1 MLLEA
6 DRLGQMSSAQG
17 NTVLKLS
24 FSPHISSSRLL
35 KPLRDIAPL
44 GSDYWPRR
52 ALLGLTSAGQQS
64 LLTHQNP
71 QPSCFQK

>member
-1 MLLEA
+1 MTSSRFPLTLLVPSITNCNDLRLMLLEA

-44 GSDYWPRR
+44 GSDY
-52 ALLGLTSAGQQS
+52 
-64 LLTHQNP
+64 
-71 QPSCFQK
+71 

>member
-44 GSDYWPRR
+44 GSDY
-52 ALLGLTSAGQQS
+52 
-64 LLTHQNP
+64 
-71 QPSCFQK
+71 